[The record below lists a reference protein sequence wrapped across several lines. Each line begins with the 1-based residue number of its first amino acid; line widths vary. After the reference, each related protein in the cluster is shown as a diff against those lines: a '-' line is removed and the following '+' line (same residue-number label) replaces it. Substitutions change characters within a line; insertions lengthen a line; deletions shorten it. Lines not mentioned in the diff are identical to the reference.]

1 VTFKDLR
8 KRVTLET
15 TQQQSKLTEK
25 LHNKPFWIWNINKH
39 KQEDIKTNGDCCF
52 NHVIGLPKKDGND
65 KALYDYEEMIFNSLI
80 ASSSE
85 TQNGNANSSNKHIW
99 IKKATG
105 LGISELML
113 RFMAWLCLKD
123 NALSGSQMC
132 IVTGPRID
140 LAIALIDRM
149 KKLFANSRGIAA
161 AFDTKETVIELNGVK
176 IEAFPSHHLDAMRGL
191 PNVSFILLDEADF
204 FPPGQQQDARDVSER
219 YIAKSNPYIVMVS
232 TPNAPDGLFERIEKE
247 SEDTCLYK
255 RIFLDYTYGIG
266 KIYTA
271 EEIEKAKQS
280 PSFER
285 EYNLK
290 YLGKIGN
297 VFHTKD
303 IEAAIEKG
311 RKYNP
316 DNFNPFS
323 HFTSTSMGIDPAYGS
338 SAFGIVVTQ
347 WVDNH
352 IQILHAEEYHR
363 PDYNEMLS
371 VVYGLMSKYQV
382 DKTYIDGANPS
393 FIKSLKLQIGE
404 DADYEKVIAR
414 YRSEGLGN
422 NWSQNMRTVP
432 VNFNSEH
439 KAMLGHCKMILEDDR
454 GKIAINPDRF
464 DKLITALRT
473 AVDNDGTLD
482 KEATSY
488 NDIFDAFR
496 LALKFYR
503 YEESVS

>member
-1 VTFKDLR
+1 VTFKDL
-8 KRVTLET
+8 KKKVSLEA
-15 TQQQSKLTEK
+15 TQQQSRLFER
-25 LHNKPFWIWNINKH
+25 LQNKPFWIWNIEEH

-52 NHVIGLPKKDGND
+52 NHIIGLPSKDTVD
-65 KALYDYEEMIFNSLI
+65 KPLYDYEQIIFDCLITQDDNNNS
-80 ASSSE
+80 
-85 TQNGNANSSNKHIW
+85 NSSNKHLW

-105 LGISELML
+105 LGISEFML
-113 RFMAWLCLKD
+113 RFMAWLCLND
-123 NALSGSQMC
+123 NALAGSQMC

-149 KKLFANSRGIAA
+149 KKLFSSSRGLATI
-161 AFDTKETVIELNGVK
+161 FDTKETVIDLNGVK

-204 FPPGQQQDARDVSER
+204 FPLGQQQDARDVSER

-232 TPNAPDGLFERIEKE
+232 TPNAPEGLFERIEKE
-247 SEDTCLYK
+247 PEDTCLYK
-255 RIFLDYTYGIG
+255 RIFLDYTYGIS

-290 YLGKIGN
+290 YLGRIGN

-316 DNFNPFS
+316 DNFNPYYS
-323 HFTSTSMGIDPAYGS
+323 FTSRSMGIDPAYGS

-347 WVDNH
+347 FEDGIV
-352 IQILHAEEYHR
+352 QIMHAEEYHR

-371 VVYGLMSKYQV
+371 LVYGLMSKYNV
-382 DKTYIDGANPS
+382 DSVYIDGANPS

-404 DADYEKVIAR
+404 DPDYDKVIAR
-414 YRSEGLGN
+414 YRSDGLGDS
-422 NWSQNMRTVP
+422 WTQDMKIIP
-432 VNFNSEH
+432 VNFNKEH
-439 KAMLGHCKMILEDDR
+439 KAMLGHCKTILENEPR
-454 GKIAINPDRF
+454 KIAINPIF

-482 KEATSY
+482 KEVTSY
-488 NDIFDAFR
+488 NDILDAFR

-503 YEESVS
+503 FQEKYD

>member
-1 VTFKDLR
+1 VTFKDLK
-8 KRVTLET
+8 KRVSLEAI
-15 TQQQSKLTEK
+15 TQQQSQLSEILK
-25 LHNKPFWIWNINKH
+25 NKPFWTWNIEKH
-39 KQEDIKTNGDCCF
+39 KQADIRTKGQCCF
-52 NHVIGLPKKDGND
+52 NHIVGLPQKDGVD
-65 KALYDYEEMIFNSLI
+65 KPLYDYQRMIFDSLV
-80 ASSSE
+80 
-85 TQNGNANSSNKHIW
+85 TQNGSTNSSNIKHLW

-105 LGISELML
+105 LGISEFML

-123 NALSGSQMC
+123 NVLSGSQMC

-149 KKLFANSRGIAA
+149 KKLFVGKHHLIA
-161 AFDTKETVIELNGVK
+161 FETKENVIELNGVK

-232 TPNAPDGLFERIEKE
+232 TPNAPEGLFERIEKE

-311 RKYNP
+311 RNYDP
-316 DNFNPFS
+316 DNFNPYGL
-323 HFTSTSMGIDPAYGS
+323 TSRSMGIDPAYGS
-338 SAFGIVVTQ
+338 SAFGIVVTE
-347 WVDNH
+347 WADGIV
-352 IQILHAEEYHR
+352 QILHADEYHR

-371 VVYGLMSKYQV
+371 LVYGLMSKYDV
-382 DKTYIDGANPS
+382 DSVYIDGANPS

-404 DADYEKVIAR
+404 NA
-414 YRSEGLGN
+414 
-422 NWSQNMRTVP
+422 
-432 VNFNSEH
+432 H
-439 KAMLGHCKMILEDDR
+439 
-454 GKIAINPDRF
+454 
-464 DKLITALRT
+464 
-473 AVDNDGTLD
+473 
-482 KEATSY
+482 
-488 NDIFDAFR
+488 
-496 LALKFYR
+496 
-503 YEESVS
+503 